1 MAHLVERRVGAAL
14 PFRERGCRARNVALV
29 EGDAPWVLHGPQVV
43 LGHVDLVVGA
53 PREGNAVALVE
64 KVQACPRHLENVVG
78 VEVACER
85 APTQQPQG
93 ELRMSSVARA
103 TAPGPAVND
112 GPGAGDDRRN
122 VAREGSRGAEVVAQR
137 FPLNRLARDLH
148 AVGGDHPLPG
158 CDHVEGPFG
167 LDVGL
172 VDARPRPVGVVGFK
186 LGVEVDLAVLGV
198 NVAVQSFAA
207 TGEARQSA
215 NLEREGLSH
224 GEVTHPHA
232 ILVVLEVVRCPV
244 NEHIRDLADDVDEG
258 AFLQRAH
265 RQP

>member
-1 MAHLVERRVGAAL
+1 M
-14 PFRERGCRARNVALV
+14 
-29 EGDAPWVLHGPQVV
+29 
-43 LGHVDLVVGA
+43 
-53 PREGNAVALVE
+53 
-64 KVQACPRHLENVVG
+64 
-78 VEVACER
+78 
-85 APTQQPQG
+85 
-93 ELRMSSVARA
+93 
-103 TAPGPAVND
+103 
-112 GPGAGDDRRN
+112 
-122 VAREGSRGAEVVAQR
+122 
-137 FPLNRLARDLH
+137 
-148 AVGGDHPLPG
+148 
-158 CDHVEGPFG
+158 
-167 LDVGL
+167 
-172 VDARPRPVGVVGFK
+172 GVVGFK

-232 ILVVLEVVRCPV
+232 ILIVLEVVRCPV